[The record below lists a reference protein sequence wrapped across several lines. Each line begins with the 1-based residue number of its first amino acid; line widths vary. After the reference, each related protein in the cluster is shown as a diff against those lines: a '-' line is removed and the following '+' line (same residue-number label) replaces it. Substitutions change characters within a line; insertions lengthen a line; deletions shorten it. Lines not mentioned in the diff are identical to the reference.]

1 MTGDHVAKDLRITRW
16 KRVEREQEQLDEASR
31 VVEQLDAAEKSI
43 LRGKA
48 RSKVKCSK
56 SRDDP
61 KLVDI
66 GVHFVL
72 RAPALATQS
81 YS

>member
-48 RSKVKCSK
+48 RSEVKCSK
-56 SRDDP
+56 SRDDSKCCSNSNDSLP
-61 KLVDI
+61 SVTRS
-66 GVHFVL
+66 G
-72 RAPALATQS
+72 
-81 YS
+81 Y